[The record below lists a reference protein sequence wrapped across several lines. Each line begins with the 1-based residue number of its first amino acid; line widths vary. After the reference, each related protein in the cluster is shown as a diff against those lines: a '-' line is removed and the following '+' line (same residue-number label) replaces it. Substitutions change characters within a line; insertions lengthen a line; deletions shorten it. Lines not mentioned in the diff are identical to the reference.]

1 MVRFP
6 DLPASPLRRRGLFGL
21 MGAAL
26 LIAGLACSGTPTVQA
41 PPASSAPPPVQGG
54 GNVTLTVVNN
64 TSSTV
69 CFMRISPATSSD
81 WGQDWLG
88 SSMISS
94 GSSYDFTVAAASYD
108 LQAEFCGGGE
118 RTQMGVSITSN
129 CTWTLQ

>member
-1 MVRFP
+1 MQRHP
-6 DLPASPLRRRGLFGL
+6 HRTS
-21 MGAAL
+21 
-26 LIAGLACSGTPTVQA
+26 
-41 PPASSAPPPVQGG
+41 PPAASAPPPVQGA
-54 GNVTLTVVNN
+54 GNATLTVVNN

-94 GSSYDFTVAAASYD
+94 GSSYDFTIASGSYD
-108 LQAEFCGGGE
+108 LRAEFRGGGE

-129 CTWTLQ
+129 YVWTLQ